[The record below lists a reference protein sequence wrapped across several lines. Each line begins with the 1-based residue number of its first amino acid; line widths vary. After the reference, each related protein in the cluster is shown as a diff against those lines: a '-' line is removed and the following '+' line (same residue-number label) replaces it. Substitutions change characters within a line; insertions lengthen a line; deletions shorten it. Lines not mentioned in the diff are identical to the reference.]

1 MRRAMVFG
9 VDEKTFEGLR
19 LTGTMEVRQD
29 LESREMLWMDG
40 AEVYY
45 PLGVEDPDYSVLYF
59 TAKRGNF
66 YHGLK
71 NVDFEID

>member
-1 MRRAMVFG
+1 V
-9 VDEKTFEGLR
+9 
-19 LTGTMEVRQD
+19 TGTIEIRQD
-29 LESREMLWMDG
+29 LESSKMLWMDS

-59 TAKRGNF
+59 TATRGNF

-71 NVDFEID
+71 NVDFEA